1 MRHAS
6 FAFVFSVVLV
16 GCATVAPLSA
26 AHGAQSD
33 EAPVVMSVAD
43 SIRLRADSLQSK
55 LEIVQGRYDVIRRS
69 LRDYEQ
75 IERDMQALGLLD
87 DRAERGRLQAYFD
100 GPEVRK
106 VIATRFD
113 ERGYSIHEVA
123 YWGGAPFVMIFTRV
137 SRAEQE
143 GAPARRS
150 EDYFY
155 LSPEGELLRWF
166 GAGTFAQGA
175 DRSRR
180 MQRLASEYL
189 AALVYEQPPGR

>member
-1 MRHAS
+1 MRQVS
-6 FAFVFSVVLV
+6 FAFVFSAALM
-16 GCATVAPLSA
+16 GCVTAAPLSA
-26 AHGAQSD
+26 ANGAQQD
-33 EAPVVMSVAD
+33 EAPVVTSVVD
-43 SIRLRADSLQSK
+43 SARLRADSLQGK
-55 LEIVQGRYDVIRRS
+55 LEIVQGQYDVIRRS

-87 DRAERGRLQAYFD
+87 DGAERGRLQAYFD
-100 GPEVRK
+100 GPELRK

-123 YWGGAPFVMIFTRV
+123 YWGGTPFVMIFTRV
-137 SRAEQE
+137 SRAERE

-150 EDYFY
+150 EDYFF

-166 GAGTFAQGA
+166 GAGTREQGA
-175 DRSRR
+175 DRARR
-180 MQRLASEYL
+180 MQRLASEYS